1 MEQPQFLC
9 LEQGH
14 RGSAPSSPFPS
25 SGKEDSRKTHSELIF
40 SLFPTSWQQAVGVT
54 SSDLD
59 MFGYGSSIQ
68 ICSVLS
74 RLNAGA
80 AARLGMPMGLSRVSA
95 QEECRDVTCWV
106 TPGSMLECCD
116 TQLVQ
121 PAGKGSGTRGLY
133 PSRVSTR
140 GTRAVQAAGQH
151 GGNKRLRLAVN
162 RFKLGNQERAFNH
175 ERSEIQD

>member
-1 MEQPQFLC
+1 MFPAHSAGSEQPDISLGYGTAPILC

-80 AARLGMPMGLSRVSA
+80 AARLGMPMGLSRVSD

-133 PSRVSTR
+133 P
-140 GTRAVQAAGQH
+140 
-151 GGNKRLRLAVN
+151 L
-162 RFKLGNQERAFNH
+162 
-175 ERSEIQD
+175 